1 MNRARQE
8 SGFALLT
15 TMGVLVLMLS
25 MGLSLASIVDTQTDA
40 SGAQR
45 QRDSVFNLAE
55 SALTAQVFS
64 LSRDWPGAGRA
75 AEAYGACTQATVSSR
90 CPDAATLQQQIS
102 PDVEAGA
109 AWQTSVHDN
118 DAAGGEAFYSDAL
131 IRSRPGYD
139 ANRDG
144 RVWVRASATARG
156 RTRTLVALVGA
167 EQQEE
172 PVVQAALI
180 TSRLEISNNGNKPL
194 IGANGG
200 LVAVRC
206 TPGLLDLT
214 PCLGHTFGQGK
225 YSSLLDLLGF
235 LATQIAG
242 ATPVTAYAGGPALSA
257 EARARLRAT
266 AVANGTWFA
275 SCPSPA
281 QLTGQVV
288 YVEGGN
294 CSYTGNDQFNSTIAP
309 GLLLLNSGS
318 VSFGGTTNFR
328 GIVYAA
334 NASNSTGYAVQT
346 QGNAVVTGGVLIDGP
361 GVMVAG
367 SSGLN
372 INFDP
377 NAYRAVASYGSA
389 GVLQNT
395 WREVRAG

>member
-1 MNRARQE
+1 MQPR
-8 SGFALLT
+8 F
-15 TMGVLVLMLS
+15 
-25 MGLSLASIVDTQTDA
+25 
-40 SGAQR
+40 
-45 QRDSVFNLAE
+45 
-55 SALTAQVFS
+55 
-64 LSRDWPGAGRA
+64 
-75 AEAYGACTQATVSSR
+75 
-90 CPDAATLQQQIS
+90 QQQIS

-180 TSRLEISNNGNKPL
+180 TSRLEISNNGNKPP

-200 LVAVRC
+200 LVAV
-206 TPGLLDLT
+206 
-214 PCLGHTFGQGK
+214 
-225 YSSLLDLLGF
+225 
-235 LATQIAG
+235 QIAG
-242 ATPVTAYAGGPALSA
+242 ATPVTAYAGGPASSA

-288 YVEGGN
+288 YVVGGN
-294 CSYTGNDQFNSTIAP
+294 CPYTGNDQFNSTIAP
-309 GLLLLNSGS
+309 GLLLAQLRLGQLQRHDELPGDRLGRQRLELDGVRGPDPGQRRRDRRGAHRRPWPPTARPGCCRTPGARSGRAEREAVRSAPCCSSSPSPPSPAWPS
-318 VSFGGTTNFR
+318 VRS
-328 GIVYAA
+328 
-334 NASNSTGYAVQT
+334 STSSSGACR
-346 QGNAVVTGGVLIDGP
+346 
-361 GVMVAG
+361 AG
-367 SSGLN
+367 SH
-372 INFDP
+372 
-377 NAYRAVASYGSA
+377 
-389 GVLQNT
+389 
-395 WREVRAG
+395 